1 MQQRP
6 GPTGNYMPPP
16 PRPDGTRPDGA
27 RPDDTVPGGPNVGRP
42 DYGYLGSQRGGGGYW

>member
-16 PRPDGTRPDGA
+16 PRPGH
-27 RPDDTVPGGPNVGRP
+27 TVPGGSNAGRP
-42 DYGYLGSQRGGGGYW
+42 DYGYLGSQRGGGGY